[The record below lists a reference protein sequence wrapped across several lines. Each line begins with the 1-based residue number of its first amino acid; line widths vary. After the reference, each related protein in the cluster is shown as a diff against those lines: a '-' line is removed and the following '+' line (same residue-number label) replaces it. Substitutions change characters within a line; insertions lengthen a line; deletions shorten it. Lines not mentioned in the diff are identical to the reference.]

1 MRPKEFQEQALE
13 AFEQFLAELKEQQDK
28 ARERTNALKKAG
40 LEEEEQPDSFAKT
53 WEVLGRRGILPHVR
67 DKGGELVPPPFA
79 KRQDSYGCPVTHV
92 CMKLPTGGGKTL
104 LGAMALERMRPKS
117 GLVLWITPSRAI
129 FRQTWRA
136 FAHRLHPYRQALE
149 RACGGRVKLLKKT
162 DSFSAADLESHLC
175 VLPIMLQATDRQAR
189 HFLKI
194 FRDTGRYPA
203 FFPEPDDKAARDK
216 LLEEHPD
223 LETTGGDNDE
233 PAPDNGGA
241 IKHSLFNVLKIAR
254 PIIVLDEAHN
264 AYTAQRRLRLCEF
277 NPRFIL
283 ELSATPEPGVS
294 NILVDV
300 QGNALKREQMIKL
313 PLNIHNF
320 IGTGWQYALSKAK
333 ERLERLEREARRLQ
347 DESGRYIRPI
357 MLVRVERVG
366 REQRDGQH
374 IHAEDVRE
382 YLMTQLQVPA
392 DYIRRKTA
400 EKDEIADEDLLSPY
414 SSVRYILTKD
424 ALREGWDCP
433 FAYVL
438 ALLDSTRSQRA
449 LTQMTGR
456 VLRQPD
462 AELTG
467 RAALDESYIYCY
479 DRDVGEA
486 IENVKL
492 GLEQEG
498 MSDLAE
504 FVRGGADTGANGKGG
519 SLLPVHRRKPFR
531 DLEIFLPQVM
541 HRAGRGYRLLD
552 YENDVLGGLDWSKVA
567 AAQLDL
573 NYAAIQEIQE
583 STAIL
588 DLPVN
593 LPKFDYDADEE
604 KLEVEKELTVEFFS
618 RRIYDILPN
627 PYLATQVV
635 ERMFENLRSQGHS
648 DEDIFD
654 RRYDLSEILKRRL
667 MELVEC
673 EAQTVFCRKLESR
686 AIRFELIAD
695 EDGFELAQE
704 LQKLVEENQ
713 LPLFQQYGGPLQ
725 KSLYE
730 KVYAKEFN
738 GLEKNFALYL
748 DGHSAV
754 AWWHRFAARQDYGLQ
769 GWKRHRVYPDFVVCV
784 ERGKGNARRVLALET
799 KGLQLAGNADTQ
811 YKEKLFETLE
821 TAEPRVVEYGTMT
834 LPKGKRRKT
843 PMSLRML
850 FQDSYPEEFER
861 LTHN

>member
-1 MRPKEFQEQALE
+1 
-13 AFEQFLAELKEQQDK
+13 
-28 ARERTNALKKAG
+28 
-40 LEEEEQPDSFAKT
+40 
-53 WEVLGRRGILPHVR
+53 
-67 DKGGELVPPPFA
+67 
-79 KRQDSYGCPVTHV
+79 
-92 CMKLPTGGGKTL
+92 
-104 LGAMALERMRPKS
+104 
-117 GLVLWITPSRAI
+117 
-129 FRQTWRA
+129 
-136 FAHRLHPYRQALE
+136 
-149 RACGGRVKLLKKT
+149 
-162 DSFSAADLESHLC
+162 
-175 VLPIMLQATDRQAR
+175 
-189 HFLKI
+189 
-194 FRDTGRYPA
+194 
-203 FFPEPDDKAARDK
+203 
-216 LLEEHPD
+216 
-223 LETTGGDNDE
+223 
-233 PAPDNGGA
+233 
-241 IKHSLFNVLKIAR
+241 
-254 PIIVLDEAHN
+254 
-264 AYTAQRRLRLCEF
+264 
-277 NPRFIL
+277 
-283 ELSATPEPGVS
+283 
-294 NILVDV
+294 
-300 QGNALKREQMIKL
+300 
-313 PLNIHNF
+313 
-320 IGTGWQYALSKAK
+320 
-333 ERLERLEREARRLQ
+333 
-347 DESGRYIRPI
+347 
-357 MLVRVERVG
+357 
-366 REQRDGQH
+366 
-374 IHAEDVRE
+374 
-382 YLMTQLQVPA
+382 
-392 DYIRRKTA
+392 
-400 EKDEIADEDLLSPY
+400 
-414 SSVRYILTKD
+414 
-424 ALREGWDCP
+424 
-433 FAYVL
+433 
-438 ALLDSTRSQRA
+438 
-449 LTQMTGR
+449 MTGR

-504 FVRGGADTGANGKGG
+504 FVRSGADTGANGKGG
-519 SLLPVHRRKPFR
+519 RLFPVRRRKPFR

-567 AAQLDL
+567 TAQLDL

-635 ERMFENLRSQGHS
+635 ERMFENLRSQGHT

-667 MELVEC
+667 MELVER

-713 LPLFQQYGGPLQ
+713 LPLFQQYGRPLQ

-861 LTHN
+861 LTQN